1 MDNFKVV
8 VCTLAVIGISVLSVF
23 IGDGYSAKLLTW
35 IAIAGLA
42 ASSFRFV
49 LLIGEL
55 NFATAAFFGIGAYSA
70 GVAATV
76 FELPLPVALLSGGVI
91 ACLVSTVFGYITLRT
106 SGPYFLLIGFAF
118 TEVMRIIYTQ
128 VDWLGGNSGLI
139 GIFVP
144 AYLDTFLPAFVVLI
158 SAVLIA
164 GMYLIEHSSLGKV
177 FAAIKG
183 NEGVARS
190 VGIRV
195 HLNKILCFAIASFA
209 AGIAGSLHAYTNNV
223 ISPGDFGFLLSTFA
237 LAYLKVGGEDYAL
250 GPIIGAALLV
260 LLNAWALNFGG
271 SEHIFYGAAI
281 IICMLLFPKGLL
293 GLFSQLVNNHRPASR
308 IKPVEQGTGQ

>member
-1 MDNFKVV
+1 MDKFKMSAVTFIVIVV
-8 VCTLAVIGISVLSVF
+8 SVLSLFV
-23 IGDGYSAKLLTW
+23 GGGYIAKLLTW
-35 IAIAGLA
+35 VAIAGLA

-55 NFATAAFFGIGAYSA
+55 NFATAAFFGIGAYGA

-76 FELPLPVALLSGGVI
+76 LELPFLVALLCGGVV
-91 ACLVSTVFGYITLRT
+91 ACLVSLVFGFITLKT

-144 AYLDTFLPAFVVLI
+144 ERLDAFLPAFVVLV

-164 GMYLIEHSSLGKV
+164 GMYFLERSNLGKV
-177 FAAIKG
+177 FTAIKD
-183 NEGVARS
+183 NENVARS

-223 ISPGDFGFLLSTFA
+223 ISPADFGFLLSTFA

-250 GPIIGAALLV
+250 GPIFGAALLV
-260 LLNAWALNFGG
+260 LLNAVALEFGG
-271 SEHIFYGAAI
+271 SEHVFYGGAI
-281 IICMLLFPKGLL
+281 VICMLLFPKGLL
-293 GLFSQLVNNHRPASR
+293 GLAGQWLTDRKPASTL
-308 IKPVEQGTGQ
+308 KPVVRRAEQ

>member
-1 MDNFKVV
+1 MDKNKVS
-8 VCTLAVIGISVLSVF
+8 VCSLAVLVASVLSLFV
-23 IGDGYSAKLLTW
+23 GGGYSAKLLTW

-70 GVAATV
+70 GVAFTV
-76 FELPLPVALLSGGVI
+76 MELPFLVALFSGGVI
-91 ACLVSTVFGYITLRT
+91 ACLVSLVFGFITLKT

-118 TEVMRIIYTQ
+118 TEVMRIIYTK
-128 VDWLGGNSGLI
+128 VEWLGGNSGLI

-144 AYLDTFLPAFVVLI
+144 EQLDPYLPAFVVLI
-158 SAVLIA
+158 SALLVS
-164 GMYLIEHSSLGKV
+164 GMYLIERSSLGKV
-177 FAAIKG
+177 FTAIKD
-183 NEGVARS
+183 NESVARS

-223 ISPGDFGFLLSTFA
+223 ISPADFGFLLSTFA
-237 LAYLKVGGEDYAL
+237 LAYLKVGGEEYAL
-250 GPIIGAALLV
+250 GPVIGAVLLV
-260 LLNAWALNFGG
+260 LLNALALDFGG
-271 SEHIFYGAAI
+271 NEHIFYGAAI
-281 IICMLLFPKGLL
+281 VICMLLFPKGLL
-293 GLFSQLVNNHRPASR
+293 GLAGSWLKLRRQLPATNTAVR
-308 IKPVEQGTGQ
+308 RAEQ